1 MSVLERLARVRLAFL
16 PTPIHRMENLGRSI
30 GLRELWIKRDDLT
43 GVEFGGNKTRKL
55 EFVVADALR
64 SRCDTL
70 VTVGAVQSNSCRQT
84 AAAAARYGLR
94 CLLLLAGPE
103 PQQYQ
108 GNLLLDALMGA
119 ELKFFPEDNFMSLTE
134 RLPVI
139 METLEELGLRP
150 YAIPAG
156 VFTPL
161 GSMGYVMAMYEL
173 KRQLEELQFTPEK
186 IIMTSSTGGTLAGM
200 AVGARLAG
208 IDTEIVSFSVF
219 DNAESTNSRVESM
232 ITRMSQ
238 EYPELGINMRENNFT
253 VDDRFLGAGYG
264 IVDDGVRTAIDMF
277 AKMEGIL
284 LDPVYTARSA
294 LGLMRMALQNEI
306 EPDTPILYWH
316 TGGQPALFAHGHFN
330 ILG

>member
-1 MSVLERLARVRLAFL
+1 MNSLETLPRVRLTFL
-16 PTPIHRMENLGRSI
+16 PTPVHRMENLGRSI

-55 EFVVADALR
+55 EFVVADALKKG
-64 SRCDTL
+64 CDIL

-84 AAAAARYGLR
+84 AAAAARHGLR

-119 ELKFFPEDNFMSLTE
+119 ELKFFPEETFMTLTE

-139 METLEELGLRP
+139 LETLEELGLRP

-173 KRQLEELQFTPEK
+173 KRQLDELHISLEK
-186 IIMTSSTGGTLAGM
+186 IVMTSSTGGTLAGM
-200 AVGARLAG
+200 AVGAHLAG
-208 IDTEIVSFSVF
+208 IDAEIVSFCVF
-219 DNAESTNSRVESM
+219 DNAEVTHARVKSM
-232 ITRMSQ
+232 ISRMAQ
-238 EYPELGINMRENNFT
+238 EYPELGINTELNNFT

-264 IVDDGVRTAIDMF
+264 IVDDGVKTAIDMF
-277 AKMEGIL
+277 AKMEGII

-294 LGLMRMALQNEI
+294 LGLIRMALQNEI
-306 EPDTPILYWH
+306 ESDTPILYWH
-316 TGGQPALFAHGHFN
+316 TGGQPALFAHDHFN
-330 ILG
+330 ILE